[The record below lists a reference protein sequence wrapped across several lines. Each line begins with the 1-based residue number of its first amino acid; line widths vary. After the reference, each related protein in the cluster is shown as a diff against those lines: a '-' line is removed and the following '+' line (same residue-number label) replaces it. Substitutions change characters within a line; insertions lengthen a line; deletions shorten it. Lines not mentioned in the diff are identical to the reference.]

1 MDFLDNISGHI
12 VFDMDEILVNIFPTV
27 FMYYKKNADKFKPYL
42 TDHSIYDMDTINQRK
57 EHDIRHHLLKGE
69 YYNLPEEEITNILE
83 KLRGYKADRELWNSN
98 MYRYIEP
105 TDLGKAI
112 MEHRFIRREDILS
125 ITILTFSSSEVLNE
139 NKRLYVEKYFNNPKI
154 KLVPVNG
161 FGKRKIK
168 KSDKLKALKLP
179 WDVFVD
185 DMPYNIKDFV
195 ENFDITGKKLFSPKF
210 GYNKF
215 SEEFLNKIKEKG
227 GTFEYYIP

>member
-1 MDFLDNISGHI
+1 MNFLDNISGHI

-27 FMYYKKNADKFKPYL
+27 FMYYKINVDKFKPYL
-42 TDHSIYDMDTINQRK
+42 KADSIYDMDTINQRK

-69 YYNLPEEEITNILE
+69 YANLPEDQIKAILE
-83 KLRGYKADRELWNSN
+83 KMRSFKADRDLWKSN

-105 TDLGKAI
+105 SQLGKAI
-112 MEHRFIRREDILS
+112 MEHRFIHRPDILS
-125 ITILTFSSSEVLNE
+125 ITILTFSSSEKLNE
-139 NKRLYVEKYFNNPKI
+139 HKQAYVEKYFNNHKI

-161 FGKRKIK
+161 FGKKKIK
-168 KSDKLKALKLP
+168 KSDKLKQLKLP

-185 DMPYNIKDFV
+185 DMPYNIEDFV

-215 SEEFLNKIKEKG
+215 SDEFLNKIKEKG
-227 GTFEYYIP
+227 GTFEYYTP